1 MIGVYVRA
9 RRAHFHSAASDCGLG
24 GDGRS
29 VMPLSQPCVLLAH
42 CVARLGPLC
51 AFLAA
56 ACYVLLK
63 ILVVAESPRSGVRHA
78 VSSHRLRG
86 V

>member
-51 AFLAA
+51 AFLRAV
-56 ACYVLLK
+56 CYVLLK
-63 ILVVAESPRSGVRHA
+63 SWLSQN
-78 VSSHRLRG
+78 RLG
-86 V
+86 AACGTLSLLTA